1 MTEYGHDEILELIW
15 TLREENRSTKPRLL
29 ECSEEEGPELLLDE
43 LAAAGHVEVTGDD
56 LRLTR
61 TGDER
66 ARGIIR
72 RHRLAEVLLQ
82 NLFDLD
88 PTQTESSACKFE
100 HILTTPV
107 TESVCTFLG
116 HPPICP
122 HGRPIP
128 RGACC
133 DRIRTEIQPMVTRLS
148 DAALGEIV
156 RIVFITPKSRKRL
169 EKLSSLGIVP
179 GSRLRLL
186 QRNPSYVLQIGET
199 TVAVDR
205 DITDE
210 IYVKRT

>member
-1 MTEYGHDEILELIW
+1 MTEYAQDEILELVW
-15 TLREENRSTKPRLL
+15 TLREEGQVTRSQLL
-29 ECSEEEGPELLLDE
+29 QRSDEDQPDQVLDE
-43 LAAAGHVEVTGDD
+43 LSAAGLVEV
-56 LRLTR
+56 R
-61 TGDER
+61 GDEVKLARAGEDR

-72 RHRLAEVLLQ
+72 RHRLAEVLLY

-88 PTQTESSACKFE
+88 NTQIESSACKFE
-100 HILTTPV
+100 HILTQQV

-116 HPPICP
+116 HPPVCP
-122 HGRPIP
+122 HGRAIP
-128 RGACC
+128 RGECC
-133 DRIRTEIQPMVTRLS
+133 DRIRTEIHPLVTRLS
-148 DAALGEIV
+148 DAGLGDTV

-210 IYVKRT
+210 IFVKRA

>member
-15 TLREENRSTKPRLL
+15 TLREENRSTKRRLL

-43 LAAAGHVEVTGDD
+43 LVAAGLVEMNGDALGLTG
-56 LRLTR
+56 

-107 TESVCTFLG
+107 TESVCAFLG
-116 HPPICP
+116 HPPVCP

-128 RGACC
+128 RGGCC

-148 DAALGEIV
+148 DATLGDIM

>member
-1 MTEYGHDEILELIW
+1 MTEYGQDEILELIW
-15 TLREENRSTKPRLL
+15 TLREEGSSTKSRLM
-29 ECSEEEGPELLLDE
+29 ERSEEERPEDLLEE
-43 LAAAGHVEVTGDD
+43 LRAAGLVEAAADN
-56 LRLTR
+56 LRLTPL
-61 TGDER
+61 GEDR

-72 RHRLAEVLLQ
+72 RHRLAEVLLH

-88 PTQTESSACKFE
+88 PSQMESSACKFE
-100 HILTTPV
+100 HILSTPV

-116 HPPICP
+116 HPPVCP
-122 HGRPIP
+122 HGRTIP
-128 RGACC
+128 RGDCC
-133 DRIRTEIQPMVTRLS
+133 DRIRTEIQPLVTRLS
-148 DAALGEIV
+148 EAALGEDV

-169 EKLSSLGIVP
+169 ERLSSLGIVP

-210 IYVKRT
+210 IYVKRA